1 MMTRM
6 IHAYDIA
13 RFVRA
18 GVIACALLTM
28 LMMQGSV
35 LMHAFE
41 HMGAAMQ
48 RVSIQSGSVDKVS
61 VLNMQILNMQILNM
75 QTPLEAS
82 ALSAGND
89 LKATTQDDSPR
100 GVTCQKCLEDLA
112 HAFILTAPTQLT
124 HADMSY
130 ALVHTALPHNLPR
143 LSPERANQRGPPLI
157 S

>member
-1 MMTRM
+1 MMTWM
-6 IHAYDIA
+6 IPATREVA
-13 RFVRA
+13 RYVRV
-18 GVIACALLTM
+18 GMVACALLTM

-41 HMGAAMQ
+41 HIGAAMQ

-61 VLNMQILNMQILNM
+61 VLNMQ
-75 QTPLEAS
+75 TPLEAS
-82 ALSAGND
+82 ALLTGND
-89 LKATTQDDSPR
+89 LKPITQDDSPR

>member
-6 IHAYDIA
+6 IPATREVA
-13 RFVRA
+13 RYVRV
-18 GVIACALLTM
+18 GMVACALLTM

-41 HMGAAMQ
+41 HIGAAMQ

-61 VLNMQILNMQILNM
+61 VLNM

-112 HAFILTAPTQLT
+112 HAFILMAPSQLT
-124 HADMSY
+124 HAEMSY
-130 ALVHTALPHNLPR
+130 AMVQTALPHNLPR